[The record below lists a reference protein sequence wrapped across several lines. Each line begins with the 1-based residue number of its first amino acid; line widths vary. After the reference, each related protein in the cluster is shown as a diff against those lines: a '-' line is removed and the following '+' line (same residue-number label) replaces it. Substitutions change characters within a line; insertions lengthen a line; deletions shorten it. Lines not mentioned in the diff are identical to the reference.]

1 MSRRKRYSGATRDAG
16 GFVAIPWSV
25 LDSDAYA
32 GVSAYAKV
40 LLIEIARQLRG
51 DNNGALLCS
60 RAYMATRGWN
70 SSDMLT
76 KSKRELIAA
85 GLIYETVI
93 GQRPNK
99 AAWYAVT
106 WMGLDKLCGF
116 DAGAAA
122 GFERGL
128 YRRTVQ
134 KKNAPLVPR
143 HGTGGAS
150 IAPSHGTEDRPPVPS
165 HGPMK
170 ADFGVLSV
178 PWDGHHLEKPS
189 ASGIPACSPL
199 TVRSA
204 TPAPERMVA

>member
-1 MSRRKRYSGATRDAG
+1 MSRHKRYVGATRDAG
-16 GFVAIPWSV
+16 GFIAIPWSV
-25 LDSDAYA
+25 IDSDAYA
-32 GVSAYAKV
+32 CVGAHAKV

-76 KSKRELIAA
+76 KCKRELIAA

-106 WMGLDKLCGF
+106 WMGLDKLDGF

-134 KKNAPLVPR
+134 KKNARLVPP
-143 HGTGGAS
+143 HGTGGAP
-150 IAPSHGTEDRPPVPS
+150 IAPSYGTEARPPVPP
-165 HGPMK
+165 HGPIEPV
-170 ADFGVLSV
+170 FRPISV

-189 ASGIPACSPL
+189 AAGTSACPPPSFQNFQHRP
-199 TVRSA
+199 
-204 TPAPERMVA
+204 TP